1 MRMSVDLSGGGANG
15 SSQKILRRVNTEKTK
30 KP

>member
-1 MRMSVDLSGGGANG
+1 MRLSVDLSGGANG

-30 KP
+30 KS